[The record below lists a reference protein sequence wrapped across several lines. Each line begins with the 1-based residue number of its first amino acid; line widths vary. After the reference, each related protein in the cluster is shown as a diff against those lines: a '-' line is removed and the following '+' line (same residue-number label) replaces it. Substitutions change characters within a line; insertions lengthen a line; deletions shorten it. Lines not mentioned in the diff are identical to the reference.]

1 MKLKM
6 LTTLAVAFLLAFPT
20 TADAQRFSLQTV
32 SDSLSFLVLEDGGKT
47 DRWRL
52 GFPVYQMCVGDVDG
66 DGREDALVGVVKT
79 TRFDP
84 VVAKRLFIFKN
95 YHGRIRAMWMGS
107 KLGGTLVDFR
117 FKDGKVV
124 TLQSDGGSKYAVVE
138 HHWRDF
144 GLGFTKY
151 LAYNVSQEEAL
162 RAFQQQ

>member
-1 MKLKM
+1 MKRKM
-6 LTTLAVAFLLAFPT
+6 PAAMLLVFLLAFST
-20 TADAQRFSLQTV
+20 TARAQCFTLQTV
-32 SDSLSFLVLEDGGKT
+32 SDTLSYLVLEDGATT

-52 GFPVYQMCVGDVDG
+52 LFPVYQMCVGDVDG
-66 DGREDALVGVVKT
+66 DGSEDAIVGVVKA

-117 FKDGKVV
+117 FKDGKVI
-124 TLQSDGGSKYAVVE
+124 TLQSDGSSRYAVVE

-144 GLGFTKY
+144 GLGFTRF

-162 RAFQQQ
+162 RSFQQ

>member
-1 MKLKM
+1 MRTV
-6 LTTLAVAFLLAFPT
+6 LTLTFLMTLSAM
-20 TADAQRFSLQTV
+20 ADAQRFSLETV
-32 SDSLSFLVLEDGGKT
+32 NDTLSFLMLEGEGMKT

-52 GFPVYQMCVGDVDG
+52 AFPVYQMCVGDVDG
-66 DGREDALVGVVKT
+66 DGREDAILGVVKP

-95 YHGRIRAMWMGS
+95 HKGRIRALWMGS

-124 TLQSDGGSKYAVVE
+124 TLQRNDASRYAVIE

-144 GLGFTKY
+144 GLGFTRFIVD
-151 LAYNVSQEEAL
+151 NVSQEEAL
-162 RAFQQQ
+162 RAFQQ